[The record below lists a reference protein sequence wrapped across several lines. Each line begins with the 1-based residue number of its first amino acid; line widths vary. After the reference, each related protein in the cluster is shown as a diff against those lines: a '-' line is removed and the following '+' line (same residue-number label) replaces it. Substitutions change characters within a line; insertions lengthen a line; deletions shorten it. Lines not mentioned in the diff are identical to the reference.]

1 MLIGYVRVSKSDGT
15 QTLAPQR
22 DALLAAGVDPE
33 RIYEDLASGRS
44 DARPGLAACLKALQ
58 PGNTLVLWKLDRL
71 GRDLRHLVNTV
82 EDLRVRGVGLKVLAG
97 AGAQIDTTTAN
108 GRLAFGIF
116 AAFAE
121 FERELIA
128 ERTQAGLAA
137 ARARGRLGG
146 RPRKMDRAT
155 LQMAMAAMADPKAVA
170 AEVAK
175 RLGLTTTTLYTY
187 VNGDGSPKAAG
198 QALLDGHAARRWPE
212 AVPRL
217 ATGRGRVM
225 PAGVAVPIEAIATL
239 RRRLAALPARHPER
253 KLLDGVH
260 RRSSTASPAPRSTGC
275 CAASGAPRTRSAPT
289 GAGPAACRPPRSSA
303 GARSS
308 PP

>member
-1 MLIGYVRVSKSDGT
+1 MLIGYVRVSKSDGS

-33 RIYEDLASGRS
+33 RIYQDLASGRHDS
-44 DARPGLAACLKALQ
+44 RPGLSACLKALQ
-58 PGNTLVLWKLDRL
+58 PDNTLVIWKLDRL
-71 GRDLRHLVNTV
+71 GRDLRHLVSTA
-82 EDLRVRGVGLKVLAG
+82 EDLRQRGVGLKVLTG

-155 LQMAMAAMADPKAVA
+155 LAMAMAAMSDPKAKS
-170 AEVAK
+170 AEVAR
-175 RLGLTTTTLYTY
+175 RLGMTTTTLYAY

-198 QALLDGHAARRWPE
+198 AVLLSGAG
-212 AVPRL
+212 
-217 ATGRGRVM
+217 GRGR
-225 PAGVAVPIEAIATL
+225 
-239 RRRLAALPARHPER
+239 
-253 KLLDGVH
+253 
-260 RRSSTASPAPRSTGC
+260 
-275 CAASGAPRTRSAPT
+275 RTRAS
-289 GAGPAACRPPRSSA
+289 
-303 GARSS
+303 
-308 PP
+308 